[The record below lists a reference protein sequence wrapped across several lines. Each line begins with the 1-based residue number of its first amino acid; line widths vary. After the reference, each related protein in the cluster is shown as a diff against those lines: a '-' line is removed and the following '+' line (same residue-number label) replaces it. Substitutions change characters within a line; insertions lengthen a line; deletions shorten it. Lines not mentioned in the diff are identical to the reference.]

1 MNNNIIFLSIGIAIL
16 AVALSTV
23 SFYMFYEKSLQV
35 SLLEE
40 EIELIKNQ
48 ISGNTNSRGEMTQ
61 QSISKMTS
69 NIVSM
74 TNENSENTV
83 EKRLDIIEEDISKL
97 KSSVK
102 TP

>member
-1 MNNNIIFLSIGIAIL
+1 
-16 AVALSTV
+16 
-23 SFYMFYEKSLQV
+23 
-35 SLLEE
+35 
-40 EIELIKNQ
+40 
-48 ISGNTNSRGEMTQ
+48 
-61 QSISKMTS
+61 MTS